1 MSSREIVRPPTKD
14 ETTVKDN
21 KKRIDDLV
29 KHSSYSKSQ
38 FSKPYTQQE
47 REEEQ
52 KLRVE
57 IANYTKEKDDRKIID
72 NQNKLIRL
80 LKTKEPLEEHG
91 TTSSTTGLGLG
102 GLTPLEVARKAI
114 DNIKKQKEEDGTTGS
129 KSVLAKRKSN
139 TASKSNKRPQPK
151 YGSREE
157 AKKARKERN
166 SKKGGYRYSE
176 LGMKGLTIA
185 FGDDVSSK
193 KVTNK
198 TRKRRR
204 NNKGKKGKKG
214 TRRK

>member
-1 MSSREIVRPPTKD
+1 MSSKEFLQPKD
-14 ETTVKDN
+14 EITTKVKDN
-21 KKRIDDLV
+21 NKIIDKLS

-52 KLRVE
+52 KLRVA
-57 IANYTKEKDDRKIID
+57 IAKYTKEKDDGEIIG

-80 LKTKEPLEEHG
+80 LKTKEPLEEDG
-91 TTSSTTGLGLG
+91 TTSSKSGLGLG
-102 GLTPLEVARKAI
+102 GLTPFEVARK
-114 DNIKKQKEEDGTTGS
+114 S
-129 KSVLAKRKSN
+129 KRESN

-193 KVTNK
+193 KVKNT

-214 TRRK
+214 KKGTRRK

>member
-1 MSSREIVRPPTKD
+1 MSSKEFLRPKTKD
-14 ETTVKDN
+14 EITVEDN

-29 KHSSYSKSQ
+29 KHSSYSKSK

-47 REEEQ
+47 IKEEQ
-52 KLRVE
+52 KLR
-57 IANYTKEKDDRKIID
+57 IAIAKYTKEKDDGEIID

-80 LKTKEPLEEHG
+80 LKTKEPLEEDG
-91 TTSSTTGLGLG
+91 TTSSKTGLGLG
-102 GLTPLEVARKAI
+102 GLTPLEVARK
-114 DNIKKQKEEDGTTGS
+114 S
-129 KSVLAKRKSN
+129 KRESN
-139 TASKSNKRPQPK
+139 TASKSNKRPPPK
-151 YGSREE
+151 YKSRKEAAE
-157 AKKARKERN
+157 AKKARN

-204 NNKGKKGKKG
+204 KNTGKKGKKGKKG